1 MNKVTL
7 NVEQRF
13 ETGKGP
19 ARRLRVLGKAPA
31 IYYGKKTEPM
41 NLSVNIHE
49 FQRAVEKSGSNPLF
63 DLRVSAD
70 GGTELTML
78 ALLKERQSRP
88 VDGSLVHLDFVQVFM
103 DEPIEVDVRIEFTGK
118 PIGVEHGGMFQIVSR
133 DIRVSCLPGEIPDEI
148 LVDVSYLERG
158 HSIHVGEI
166 TLPTGVTSAMDHGIA
181 LATVIAP
188 KKEEEEVEKEAEA
201 PEEPTK

>member
-19 ARRLRVLGKAPA
+19 ARRLRAVGRAPA

-41 NLSVNIHE
+41 NLSLNVHE
-49 FQRAVEKSGSNPLF
+49 FQKGVQKAGSNPLF
-63 DLRVSAD
+63 DLRVKAD
-70 GGTELTML
+70 GGNGLTML

-88 VDGSLVHLDFVQVFM
+88 STGQLVHLDFVQVFM
-103 DEPIEVDVRIEFTGK
+103 DEPIEVDVPIEFTGK
-118 PIGVEHGGMFQIVSR
+118 PIGVEQGGMFQIVSR
-133 DIRVSCLPGEIPDEI
+133 DVRVLCLPGEIPDEI
-148 LVDVSYLERG
+148 VVDVSNLERG
-158 HSIHVGEI
+158 HSVHVGEI
-166 TLPTGVTSAMDHGIA
+166 TLPSGVVPAMDVSIA

-188 KKEEEEVEKEAEA
+188 KKEEVAAVEAEEPKEA
-201 PEEPTK
+201 TK